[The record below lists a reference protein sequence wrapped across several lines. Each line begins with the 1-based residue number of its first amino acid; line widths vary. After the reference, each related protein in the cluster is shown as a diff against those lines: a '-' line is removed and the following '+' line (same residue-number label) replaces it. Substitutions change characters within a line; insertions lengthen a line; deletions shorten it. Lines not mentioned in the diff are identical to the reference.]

1 MKEAHIFILNF
12 LFECNEKVQVS
23 KTYSQ
28 GHHKKILTETYFL
41 KNLHLNNKKNLYIP
55 KNYDI
60 NTNMKRKLQKGGIF
74 VEENLEKETKKVL
87 VVDDEQAIIDVLVYN
102 LQKEGY
108 ETLEATDGVTAV
120 NIALEQKP
128 DLMLLDIMLP
138 KMDGLTVCKR
148 VKNYLNIPILML
160 TAKDAE
166 IDKIVG
172 LELGAD
178 DYITK
183 PFSVRELMARVKAN
197 LRKNEISSIVKETIP
212 EATET
217 EKNAENVIKVNDIEL
232 DLDRF
237 EVKVRGEIIDLTL
250 REFEVLKFLASQP
263 GQVVTRETLLEKV
276 WGYEYYGDIR
286 TVDVTVRRI
295 REKIEANPKEPR
307 YLKVVW
313 GIGYKI
319 EKI

>member
-1 MKEAHIFILNF
+1 M
-12 LFECNEKVQVS
+12 
-23 KTYSQ
+23 
-28 GHHKKILTETYFL
+28 
-41 KNLHLNNKKNLYIP
+41 
-55 KNYDI
+55 
-60 NTNMKRKLQKGGIF
+60 
-74 VEENLEKETKKVL
+74 EENLGKEIKRVL

-102 LQKEGY
+102 LKKEGY
-108 ETLEATDGVTAV
+108 ETLEANDGLTAV
-120 NIALEQKP
+120 NIALEEKP

-138 KMDGLTVCKR
+138 KLDGLSVCKR
-148 VKNYLNIPILML
+148 VKNHLNIPILML

-197 LRKNEISSIVKETIP
+197 LRKNEISNISKEIITDIKET
-212 EATET
+212 ET
-217 EKNAENVIKVNDIEL
+217 KNENIIEVNNLEL

-250 REFEVLKFLASQP
+250 REFEVLKFLAMQP

-295 REKIEANPKEPR
+295 REKIEKDTSAPKILITKR
-307 YLKVVW
+307 GV
-313 GIGYKI
+313 GYYIASK
-319 EKI
+319 